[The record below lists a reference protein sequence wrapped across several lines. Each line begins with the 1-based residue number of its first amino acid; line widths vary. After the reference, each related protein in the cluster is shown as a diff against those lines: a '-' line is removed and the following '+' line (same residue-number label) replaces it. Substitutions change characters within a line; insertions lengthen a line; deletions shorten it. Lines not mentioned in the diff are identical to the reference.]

1 VALVSAAAPVCGQ
14 EPVTAPVTGQEPVAA
29 PVTGQEPVM
38 APVRGQAPVTS
49 PVAIAGG
56 FGVSSG
62 LMGALLAR
70 RIGELPLAAV
80 LGLGIEGLVPQL
92 QVDLFTRG
100 NFNLH
105 VGGGVLYNPWGG
117 LVFSPGSVVG
127 LGSAGVQRWA
137 YRWQHGGVF
146 LNADVQLVKQFRG
159 TAETRAD
166 HWAPGVGGQIGAAF

>member
-1 VALVSAAAPVCGQ
+1 MRFGVAGLILAALASGPAPARGQ
-14 EPVTAPVTGQEPVAA
+14 EQVA
-29 PVTGQEPVM
+29 
-38 APVRGQAPVTS
+38 S

-56 FGVSSG
+56 FGVSTG
-62 LMGALLAR
+62 LMGGLLAR
-70 RIGELPLAAV
+70 RIGELPLAAL

-117 LVFSPGSVVG
+117 LVLSPGSVVA

-137 YRWQHGGVF
+137 YRWQHGGIF

-159 TAETRAD
+159 SSEGSRTDYWR
-166 HWAPGVGGQIGAAF
+166 PGVGGQIGAAF